1 MTQALANALIAA
13 AGYLLVGLGFSLIY
27 TTARVF
33 HFAHGMVL
41 TVGAYVTFA
50 LNIQGGLPLSVSVIG
65 GIAAGTLLG
74 GGIECAAYRPLREK
88 KASDAV
94 LLLAS
99 IGIYVALQALVA
111 MWFGAGTQTFRSGKV
126 PAGHQLLGVWVTAPQ
141 VAIIAVGLA
150 AWVLIAMLLQE
161 TKLGKMLRAVACDPD
176 LALTRGLESTRI
188 ILTAFLIGSAL
199 AGASA
204 VLLAWDT
211 DISPT
216 MGLKPLLMG
225 LIAVVIGGVG
235 NYWGIGV
242 GAILLGL
249 TQHLSAWWL
258 SSKWQDAIAFVILV
272 AFLAVR
278 PQGFFG
284 KPLRKGAV

>member
-1 MTQALANALIAA
+1 MTQSLANALIAA

-50 LNIQGGLPLSVSVIG
+50 LNIQGDLPLSVSIIG
-65 GIAAGTLLG
+65 GIATSTLLG
-74 GGIECAAYRPLREK
+74 GGIECVVYRPLRERR
-88 KASDAV
+88 ASDAV

-99 IGIYVALQALVA
+99 IGIYVALQAVVA
-111 MWFGAGTQTFRSGKV
+111 LWFGAGTQTFRSGNV
-126 PAGHQLLGVWVTAPQ
+126 PEGHQLLGIWITAPQ
-141 VAIIAVGLA
+141 FAMIGVGLA
-150 AWVLIAMLLQE
+150 SWVLIALLLQE
-161 TKLGKMLRAVACDPD
+161 TRLGKTLRAVACDPD
-176 LALTRGLESTRI
+176 LAVTRGLESNRI
-188 ILTAFLIGSAL
+188 IFTAFLIGSAL
-199 AGASA
+199 AGTSA

-216 MGLKPLLMG
+216 MGLKPLLMS
-225 LIAVVIGGVG
+225 LIAVIIGGVG

-258 SSKWQDAIAFVILV
+258 SSKWQDAIAFAILV
-272 AFLAVR
+272 AFLALR

-284 KPLRKGAV
+284 KALRKGVV